1 MAQLIQLHF
10 YKIMQTRAYTVVVL
24 GTEEKQFAIYTEPT
38 VGRTLQLTLT
48 GTEPARPLTH
58 DLISQLFD
66 GYKIRVKQMVINDRE
81 ESVFYARLFLE
92 REEGEVRHIIE
103 IDARPSDCITLALM
117 HHAPVYCTREV
128 LDNAIAIEEEP

>member
-58 DLISQLFD
+58 DLIGQLCD
-66 GYKIRVKQMVINDRE
+66 GYKIRVKQIVINDRE

-128 LDNAIAIEEEP
+128 LENAIAIEEES